1 MATKTVTLYPLVND
15 DYNTW
20 MVSGSYFTK
29 GSSYVSL
36 LYGYKAGEFD
46 NFSLRFSPVLIPKGA
61 TITSAYLSITPDATD
76 ADRYM
81 GMRIRAN
88 LSGDAVAPTNLAEA
102 QALVLSSDY
111 VDFNIYGSTKDVTK
125 TSPNLS
131 ALIQQV
137 VNLNEYEVRQAIQ
150 LVLTNYFAHPLNYS
164 SAYLPVG
171 GYGPTL
177 VVTYTDETV
186 IGVVSGNT
194 DDKSWDSTALDDST
208 SPSLVLGYTDTPA
221 AGRIYFRFQGMGI
234 AQGATINSAKLLVHC
249 SDGGAAG
256 TLKMKFYGNAKDLS
270 TPPTTV
276 VGAET
281 LAKTTAYVEY
291 VHAGAWGVGYPYEI
305 TGLESIIQEIVDRPG
320 WSSGNSIGIIG
331 FENGGDAITR
341 AVYAYNDGSPE
352 YYATLEINAETK
364 ERNNMSGT
372 MGKMHAYGTGSVP
385 PKISLSL
392 PALKITA
399 EGVISHRAE
408 VTLPKLSLSSYG
420 TAYLF
425 PPGLNV
431 YADIYLP
438 ALTLDISSSIGS
450 NVAAILPAL
459 TALGY
464 TAYISGDNLL
474 APMTIEG
481 IGNVIEQASLS
492 SSLACLTISASGLL
506 GEVSN
511 VDITLPALAISGI
524 STFVLSGNAA
534 MILPHLVM
542 YESRGRYSNR
552 FTGYVLRYIRP

>member
-1 MATKTVTLYPLVND
+1 MATKTLTILPGARADATSWDTSNFNNADASHFYLS
-15 DYNTW
+15 YNTS
-20 MVSGSYFTK
+20 V
-29 GSSYVSL
+29 
-36 LYGYKAGEFD
+36 AGGC
-46 NFSLRFSPVLIPKGA
+46 SIRFPLCLIPRNA
-61 TITSAYLSITPDATD
+61 TITSAIIRFESSYNDTNTVATTITGNDV
-76 ADRYM
+76 
-81 GMRIRAN
+81 
-88 LSGDAVAPTNLAEA
+88 GDAVAPTDRAEA
-102 QALVLSSDY
+102 VALVDTTASVAWTIPSTPIGNSYDSPDISTIIQEIVSRSDY
-111 VDFNIYGSTKDVTK
+111 NAR
-125 TSPNLS
+125 N
-131 ALIQQV
+131 
-137 VNLNEYEVRQAIQ
+137 AIQ
-150 LVLTNYFAHPLNYS
+150 VLIKNAGTNKVKYVVPPTGADCPQLIITYS
-164 SAYLPVG
+164 SA
-171 GYGPTL
+171 TSI
-177 VVTYTDETV
+177 YTAAA
-186 IGVVSGNT
+186 NT
-194 DDKSWDSTALDDST
+194 DDKSWDATTLTDNV
-208 SPSLVLGYTDTPA
+208 SPNLMLGYNAVPA
-221 AGRIYFRFQGMGI
+221 AARIYLRFPDIGI
-234 AQGATINSAKLLVHC
+234 AQGSIVSAAKLTVYC
-249 SDGGAAG
+249 NAGGAAG
-256 TLKMKFYGNAKDLS
+256 TLKVKFYGHASDGS
-270 TPPTTV
+270 TAPGTV
-276 VGAET
+276 VAAET

-291 VHAGAWGVGYPYEI
+291 LSSGAWSQYYPYEI
-305 TGLESIIQEIVDRPG
+305 TGLASIVQEILDRPG
-320 WSSGNSIGIIG
+320 WSSGSALALIGV
-331 FENGGDAITR
+331 ENGGDSVTR
-341 AVYAYNDGSPE
+341 AIYCYNDGSPE
-352 YYATLEINAETK
+352 YYATLEITAETVV
-364 ERNNMSGT
+364 RNNMSGT
-372 MGKMHAYGTGSVP
+372 MGRMTAYGTGSVP
-385 PKISLSL
+385 PEIVLSL
-392 PALKITA
+392 PALKIVA